1 MNLIVLK
8 QKILELY
15 DTFMNETLDAIKIA
29 EVKNLLWDLQP
40 ESQEGKGQLEV
51 LREFLGRD
59 VEDRAYHGKWSFE
72 YLLSKKANI
81 ESAFEIIMQ
90 TGYLAPA

>member
-1 MNLIVLK
+1 MNLVALK
-8 QKILELY
+8 EKILDLY
-15 DTFMNETLDAIKIA
+15 DTFMDDALDAIKIA

-40 ESQEGKGQLEV
+40 ESREGKGQLEV

-59 VEDRAYHGKWSFE
+59 VEDRAYRGKWNLD